1 MHGST
6 KIIALLLATGL
17 GVTPVRGLDLGV
29 SADVGIG
36 GLGVSADVGL
46 GSGSGLS
53 AAASAGIGH
62 SGGTG
67 GINVGVGIGTG
78 AKSTSVMANIG
89 IGSGTGG
96 SGVGAGSGNGAVV
109 TPVASRPD
117 LSLTGRDGP
126 NGGFARLIGMIVLSS
141 DRRPIGIV
149 ENVSADA
156 GSSLIGIRVLETV
169 DSSRPYIQ
177 VRSSAITARGD
188 VVRLQVSLTRL
199 RDQI

>member
-1 MHGST
+1 
-6 KIIALLLATGL
+6 
-17 GVTPVRGLDLGV
+17 VRGLDLGV

-46 GSGSGLS
+46 GSSSGLS

-67 GINVGVGIGTG
+67 GINAGVGIGTG

-96 SGVGAGSGNGAVV
+96 GAGSGNGAVV